1 MWLVGISS
9 RGLLQFLSRLA
20 TAMKRICLQCRR
32 PGFNLWVR
40 KIPRGREWQPTA
52 VLLPGEFHGQRS
64 LVGYSPWGPKESDTT
79 EWLTLSLAFMAMTD
93 FTLVKDERTYRENGI
108 CMHLGRSGPRRNIEM
123 LSPDNKK
130 DGEQPKRQGLRNTSS
145 STGSG
150 NFLHV

>member
-1 MWLVGISS
+1 MWASQVALVVKSLYTNAGDVRNTGSVPELG
-9 RGLLQFLSRLA
+9 RFPW
-20 TAMKRICLQCRR
+20 RR
-32 PGFNLWVR
+32 A
-40 KIPRGREWQPTA
+40 WQPTTHS